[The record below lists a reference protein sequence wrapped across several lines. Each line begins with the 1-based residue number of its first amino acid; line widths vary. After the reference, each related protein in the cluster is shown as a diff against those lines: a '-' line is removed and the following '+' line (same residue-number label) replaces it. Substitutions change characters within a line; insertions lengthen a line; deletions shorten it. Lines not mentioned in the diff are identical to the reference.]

1 MNTQITSA
9 EEILKAAQK
18 ILLEHGASAL
28 NMRAVAAACG
38 VSVGSIY

>member
-18 ILLEHGASAL
+18 ILLEHGAR
-28 NMRAVAAACG
+28 RAQHARSGC
-38 VSVGSIY
+38 SLRRFRRLHL